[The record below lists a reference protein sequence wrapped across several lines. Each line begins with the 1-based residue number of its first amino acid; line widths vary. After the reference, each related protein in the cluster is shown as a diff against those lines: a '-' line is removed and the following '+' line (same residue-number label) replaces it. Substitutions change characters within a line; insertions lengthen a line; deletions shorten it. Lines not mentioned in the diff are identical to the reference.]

1 MTNSPNSKSTPRRKI
16 GKRFIKAWV
25 DKTTGYAYFY
35 FRRKGYPSLP
45 LPGFPGCPEFEAA
58 YSAAF
63 GTPQAAIG
71 VNRNRPGS
79 VAHAVASYFGSTDF
93 CNRLTPSTQAIRRVL
108 LEKFRRDH
116 GDMPIATMPRKF
128 IDTLLSTL
136 RPGAQKN
143 WLKALRG
150 LLQYSV
156 AEGLCKEDVTATL
169 KLAPSESRGF
179 HT

>member
-16 GKRFIKAWV
+16 GKRFIQAWV
-25 DKTTGYAYFY
+25 DKKIGYAYY
-35 FRRKGYPSLP
+35 RFRRRGFPSVM
-45 LPGFPGCPEFEAA
+45 LPGFPGSPEFEAA
-58 YSAAF
+58 YQRALGSA
-63 GTPQAAIG
+63 PSDIG
-71 VNRNRPGS
+71 VERNRPGT

-108 LEKFRRDH
+108 LEKFRREYGH
-116 GDMPIATMPRKF
+116 LLIAQLPRKF

-150 LLQYSV
+150 LLQYFV
-156 AEGLCKEDVTATL
+156 AAAL
-169 KLAPSESRGF
+169 R
-179 HT
+179 H